1 MGYRN
6 DAASDAFLGE
16 LSRQV
21 LVRAA
26 ERLQVDP
33 LVLAQSLANGRLADL
48 VLELRTAVYWAYPRD
63 RDRIEELLEGLDRG
77 PDRGP
82 ALLPPRDRGTVA
94 GRGAAAPAALP
105 PAG

>member
-21 LVRAA
+21 FVRAA

-48 VLELRTAVYWAYPRD
+48 VLELRTALYWAYPRD
-63 RDRIEELLEGLDRG
+63 RERIEELLDGLDRQ
-77 PDRGP
+77 RTERE
-82 ALLPPRDRGTVA
+82 PRVRSSGDGGKASDAR
-94 GRGAAAPAALP
+94 AAAPAT
-105 PAG
+105 AG

>member
-21 LVRAA
+21 VVRAA

-33 LVLAQSLANGRLADL
+33 LALAQSLANGRLADL
-48 VLELRTAVYWAYPRD
+48 VLELRTALYWAYPRD
-63 RDRIEELLEGLDRG
+63 RERIEELLEGLDRE

-82 ALLPPRDRGTVA
+82 RILHSG
-94 GRGAAAPAALP
+94 GRGKTPDHRAAAPS

>member
-21 LVRAA
+21 VVRAA

-33 LVLAQSLANGRLADL
+33 LALAQSLANGRLADL
-48 VLELRTAVYWAYPRD
+48 VLELRTALYWAYPRD
-63 RDRIEELLEGLDRG
+63 RERIEELLDGLDRQR
-77 PDRGP
+77 PEREPRIRYSEARGK
-82 ALLPPRDRGTVA
+82 
-94 GRGAAAPAALP
+94 AADAHAVAPAVT
-105 PAG
+105 G

>member
-21 LVRAA
+21 FVRAA

-48 VLELRTAVYWAYPRD
+48 VLELRTALYWAYPRD
-63 RDRIEELLEGLDRG
+63 RERIEELLDGLDRQ
-77 PDRGP
+77 PDRE
-82 ALLPPRDRGTVA
+82 PRVRSSGDRGQA
-94 GRGAAAPAALP
+94 ADAHAAPAA
-105 PAG
+105 AG

>member
-16 LSRQV
+16 LSRQAF
-21 LVRAA
+21 VRAA

-33 LVLAQSLANGRLADL
+33 LALAKGLANGRLADL

-63 RDRIEELLEGLDRG
+63 RERIEELLEGLDRG
-77 PDRGP
+77 PERGPAILPSRDRGP
-82 ALLPPRDRGTVA
+82 AA